1 MTMAI
6 GLPGLQWLATP
17 AIVAHVLDNP
27 VTLLLTRICMTLPF
41 WVGGLVKLLDWQ
53 GGVVEME
60 KTGLRPAWAFNLTVV
75 IVELGGSALVIA
87 DWATW
92 LGAGALG
99 CFTFLSTF
107 IAHRFWRA
115 TGKVRAAELN
125 SFLEHATICTAFI
138 LIVVVGL
145 RGPPVP

>member
-1 MTMAI
+1 MAI

-27 VTLLLTRICMTLPF
+27 ATLLLTRICMTLPF

-53 GGVVEME
+53 GGVVEMG
-60 KTGLRPAWAFNLTVV
+60 KTGLRPAWAFNLAVV

-87 DWATW
+87 DRVTW

-107 IAHRFWRA
+107 IAHRFWELTGEARA
-115 TGKVRAAELN
+115 TELN
-125 SFLEHATICTAFI
+125 SFLEHATICAGFVFV
-138 LIVVVGL
+138 VVVGL
-145 RGPPVP
+145 RQPRS

>member
-1 MTMAI
+1 MAAD
-6 GLPGLQWLATP
+6 LPGLQWLATP
-17 AIVAHVLDNP
+17 RIVAHVLDNP
-27 VTLLLTRICMTLPF
+27 ATLLLTRICMTLPF
-41 WVGGLVKLLDWQ
+41 WVGGLMKLLDWR

-60 KTGLRPAWAFNLTVV
+60 KTGLRPAWVFNLAVV

-87 DWATW
+87 DRATW

-115 TGKVRAAELN
+115 TGPARTAELN
-125 SFLEHATICTAFI
+125 NFHEHATICAAFI

-145 RGPPVP
+145 RGPAGQ